1 MRYKKTFSKEKMA
14 YRCAT
19 FTRNCPVLEGDFLI
33 HTTSCKSNEYRA
45 KEAEIFKFL
54 Y

>member
-1 MRYKKTFSKEKMA
+1 MRYKKMFSKEKMA
-14 YRCAT
+14 YWCAT

-33 HTTSCKSNEYRA
+33 HTSRKSNEYRA